1 MCGERPAALTSAVHE
16 RTGGNPFFV
25 QQIAR
30 LLASQGAPL
39 DRAPVTGVPPAVGD
53 VLARRLARLPGEVV
67 DLLAVA
73 AVTGKRF
80 PVATVAAVAGMPTEV
95 AVPLVDSAVRAAVVE
110 HDEPGRAR
118 FSHDLFRDV
127 LYDGLP
133 AARRSALHLA
143 VAELLEHRRRGD
155 DRSGDRLSPR
165 HGVAAG

>member
-1 MCGERPAALTSAVHE
+1 M
-16 RTGGNPFFV
+16 
-25 QQIAR
+25 
-30 LLASQGAPL
+30 
-39 DRAPVTGVPPAVGD
+39 TGVPPAVGD

-133 AARRSALHLA
+133 AASGRRFTS
-143 VAELLEHRRRGD
+143 RWPSCWSITRRGD